1 MMPIR
6 KVALVTGAGQTTSR
20 GIALRLA
27 KEGADIVLVD
37 KDVESLKPTL
47 DQIIAMGRRA
57 SAFMADMTGPQVFR
71 EAIEHAEKMFGRV
84 DILVNNPGLPRAQ
97 GDMTL
102 GYEEVER
109 LINYN
114 ISCTFWGIQA
124 AANIFRQRCQKGTI
138 INISSSTEHDHQA
151 IADVLSASRMAVRA
165 MTQAACKELKADGI
179 TVTLQ
184 CFGSIIPVA
193 RYV

>member
-57 SAFMADMTGPQVFR
+57 SAFMADMTGSQVFR